1 MSARLSLSVP
11 VRVSVP
17 LRAPARSSRALDLV
31 RAALAGVLLDVG
43 FPGVSVWPATLL
55 GVAVLMTLLRG
66 RTIRAGAV
74 LGAVTGTVF
83 YLTHVAWTSEY
94 LGPVPWLALSLLEA
108 AFFAVGAGAI
118 SGLWSLI
125 ERFWPTRLGRL
136 ILLPVGVAGVWVG
149 REVVAGSWPYGGFAW
164 GRLAYSQSESPLAPV
179 IAWVGV
185 SGFSFVVVACIVFL
199 LQLQQW
205 LPDRP
210 AVLALAATAV
220 GAALVAV
227 PVWEAVPSGQ
237 LRVTA
242 VQGAGPAGYFD
253 ARDPGE
259 LLDAQINAT
268 PRTAGVADV
277 VLWPENSMDED
288 PLTSPATARRLS
300 ELAAELQ
307 APVIVGSITTREGRY
322 YNSSLVWTPD
332 GAAGLYD
339 KKHPVPFGEY
349 VPDRAFW
356 SRLAPDLIGLV
367 QRDYE
372 IGALSP
378 AVAVAGTIAGVSLC
392 FDIVDDRLFDEMIAG
407 GAQVIFAQTN
417 NADFGRTDESAQQL
431 AIARVRAIET
441 GRTIVNVSTVGQSQT
456 ILPDGSTGAR
466 IPAFTPGAFT
476 DTVPLVA
483 AVTPAMSLRTALA
496 GGITLS
502 VLAPV
507 LTAAVLTLS
516 GIRRPAS
523 SRRQR
528 TSGGD

>member
-1 MSARLSLSVP
+1 MTRVGAASLC
-11 VRVSVP
+11 
-17 LRAPARSSRALDLV
+17 A
-31 RAALAGVLLDVG
+31 AALAGAMLDAG
-43 FPGVSVWPATLL
+43 FPRLSLWPATLL
-55 GVAVLMTLLRG
+55 GVALLLALLRG
-66 RTIRAGAV
+66 RTVRVGAL

-83 YLTHVAWTSEY
+83 YLTHVSWTSEY

-108 AFFAVGAGAI
+108 AFFAAGAATI
-118 SGLWSLI
+118 TLMWSVI
-125 ERFWPTRLGRL
+125 ERFWPTLAGRL
-136 ILLPVGVAGVWVG
+136 LLLPAGVAGVWVA
-149 REVVAGSWPYGGFAW
+149 REVIAGSWPYGGFAW
-164 GRLAYSQSESPLAPV
+164 GRLAYSQSESPLAPL

-185 SGFSFVVVACIVFL
+185 SGFSFVLVACLTFL
-199 LQLQQW
+199 LQLRQF

-210 AVLALAATAV
+210 AALGATA
-220 GAALVAV
+220 AAIALVWVAV
-227 PVWEAVPSGQ
+227 PVWEAAPTGQ

-253 ARDPGE
+253 RRGPGE
-259 LLDAQINAT
+259 LLSAQIDAT
-268 PRTAGVADV
+268 PREAGAADV

-288 PLTSPATARRLS
+288 PLADPATARRLS
-300 ELAAELQ
+300 ELAATLD
-307 APVIVGSITTREGRY
+307 APLVVGAITRRDDRY
-322 YNSSLVWTPD
+322 YNSSLVWTPEGPD
-332 GAAGLYD
+332 GLYD

-356 SRLAPDLIGLV
+356 SLLAPDLIGLV

-378 AVAVAGTIAGVSLC
+378 AVAVAGTVAGMSLC

-441 GRTIVNVSTVGQSQT
+441 GRAIVNVSTVGQSQT

-476 DTVPLVA
+476 DTVPLSA
-483 AVTPAMSLRTALA
+483 AVTPAMSLRTLIGGAIALSALA
-496 GGITLS
+496 PL
-502 VLAPV
+502 
-507 LTAAVLTLS
+507 LTGALLTLT
-516 GIRRPAS
+516 RL
-523 SRRQR
+523 RQR
-528 TSGGD
+528 GEGV